1 MTTTTMAP
9 MATTDT
15 RNNPQCSDPVSS
27 TSSPSSGLTAA
38 VTDVP
43 AVTPVQPELEQEIVR
58 LKLELAEAKTVNA
71 HTTKERDAFMNELA
85 DANQYNARIARE
97 RDELRTE
104 LKEAA
109 RQIDDL
115 TIENTNLRFNSMKLG
130 HDVDVVQQENEELD
144 QRNRYLEGQNDEQGV
159 GQNSSGYLDYT
170 RFMTGSTR
178 SSGSEDAK
186 GSRRGSSIS
195 LNSRSSHASSR
206 SIKSRASQMSGAR
219 PDFSRMT
226 SRQMSL
232 ADIYGAVEEQCLAP
246 PSNAAVGR
254 KRELQRNNS
263 LRSPPNNDKPAAS
276 AAGQKMLG
284 IVRSSSKAELKI
296 RS

>member
-1 MTTTTMAP
+1 MTTTTMSP
-9 MATTDT
+9 MATTNT
-15 RNNPQCSDPVSS
+15 RENPPCKGPLSA
-27 TSSPSSGLTAA
+27 SPSSGLTAA

-43 AVTPVQPELEQEIVR
+43 AVAPVQPELEQEIVR

-130 HDVDVVQQENEELD
+130 HDVDIVQQENEELD
-144 QRNRYLEGQNDEQGV
+144 QRNRYLEGQNNEQGV

-170 RFMTGSTR
+170 RFMPGSTR

-195 LNSRSSHASSR
+195 LNSRSSYASSR
-206 SIKSRASQMSGAR
+206 SIKSRASQSPGAR

-226 SRQMSL
+226 SSTRQMSL
-232 ADIYGAVEEQCLAP
+232 ADIYGAVEDQCLAP
-246 PSNAAVGR
+246 PSNATVGR
-254 KRELQRNNS
+254 KRELQRNKR
-263 LRSPPNNDKPAAS
+263 LVA
-276 AAGQKMLG
+276 Q
-284 IVRSSSKAELKI
+284 SSQQ
-296 RS
+296 

>member
-1 MTTTTMAP
+1 MAF
-9 MATTDT
+9 
-15 RNNPQCSDPVSS
+15 V
-27 TSSPSSGLTAA
+27 AA
-38 VTDVP
+38 VP
-43 AVTPVQPELEQEIVR
+43 PELEQEIVR

-71 HTTKERDAFMNELA
+71 HTTKERDDFMNELA

-144 QRNRYLEGQNDEQGV
+144 QRNRYLEGQNNEQGV

-232 ADIYGAVEEQCLAP
+232 ADIYGAVEDHAMCLLVAP
-246 PSNAAVGR
+246 LSNATVGR

-263 LRSPPNNDKPAAS
+263 LRSPPNNDKPAVS
-276 AAGQKMLG
+276 AAGGGPQDVGDSQIQFKSRTQDQIL
-284 IVRSSSKAELKI
+284 ISK
-296 RS
+296 